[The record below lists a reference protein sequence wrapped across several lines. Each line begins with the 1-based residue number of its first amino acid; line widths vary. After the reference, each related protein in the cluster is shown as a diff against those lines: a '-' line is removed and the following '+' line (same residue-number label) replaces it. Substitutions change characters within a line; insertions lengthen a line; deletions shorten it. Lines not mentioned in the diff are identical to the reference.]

1 MRPPYSRGLLRLKRT
16 RRSPLRSQSHFAF
29 IDAAAPATKSLVI
42 VGFGAPVEL
51 DGNASYEG
59 VRRFP
64 ELFPFFGFRE
74 PVFHFSFRNRS
85 PLTAHAFLR
94 SKIICCPHDAS
105 PLTTPLLCQRREEV
119 GLTISINVP
128 DFVIHNFILSL
139 ATESLL
145 ILREIILGC

>member
-1 MRPPYSRGLLRLKRT
+1 
-16 RRSPLRSQSHFAF
+16 
-29 IDAAAPATKSLVI
+29 VI

-64 ELFPFFGFRE
+64 ELFPFLGFRE

-85 PLTAHAFLR
+85 PAR
-94 SKIICCPHDAS
+94 SRHMPSCAAKLFVALMMHP

-119 GLTISINVP
+119 GLAISINVP